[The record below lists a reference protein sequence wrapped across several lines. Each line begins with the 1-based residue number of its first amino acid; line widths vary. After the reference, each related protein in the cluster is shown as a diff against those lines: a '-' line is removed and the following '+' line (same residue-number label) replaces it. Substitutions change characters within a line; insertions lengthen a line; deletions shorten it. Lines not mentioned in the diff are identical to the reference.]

1 VTEADARSCDERKR
15 KRLRCGGLVGSIG
28 FWRQIGRRWHWI
40 GHFEI
45 AAVPQSY
52 LGSRENGFG
61 LQQLQQRGCKN
72 AQISTSHLFY
82 VHLLL
87 LLRSGG
93 DNKRRDFKPVLLVGE
108 ILPGGKRVPLH
119 LLLSLHRSCLYKR
132 LCKQERRVHPP
143 TLVHFALQRRFYR
156 KCPQQ
161 IYHFEKFNFVE
172 ARFSCLWC
180 TSGFAVW

>member
-1 VTEADARSCDERKR
+1 MRWP
-15 KRLRCGGLVGSIG
+15 CG
-28 FWRQIGRRWHWI
+28 FHWI
-40 GHFEI
+40 LAPDWTPLALDWPFRD
-45 AAVPQSY
+45 S
-52 LGSRENGFG
+52 SRPSVLSRIEGA

-119 LLLSLHRSCLYKR
+119 LLLSLHRSCLCKR

-161 IYHFEKFNFVE
+161 IYHFEKSNFVE